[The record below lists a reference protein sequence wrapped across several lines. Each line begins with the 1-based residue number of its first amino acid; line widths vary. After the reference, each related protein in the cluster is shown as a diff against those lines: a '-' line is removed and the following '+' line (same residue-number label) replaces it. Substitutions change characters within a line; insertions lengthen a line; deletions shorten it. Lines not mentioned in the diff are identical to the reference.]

1 MHSKSDQKQVFQ
13 VEQCFAFSVK
23 VLGELY
29 SSQNNFDVLLNNA
42 GGMETKSPPLPP
54 AKQSRSLRE
63 KLVPPP
69 PKETNLNKTAFAIS
83 SSTAVKMA
91 LDQFPMAAPPKAHNN
106 ASLNMTQ
113 QHNNGANAHHN
124 PSAWHDTKSQSVYSN
139 MSLASISSISAI
151 HTISS
156 EQKSESSRP
165 QGNRETINS
174 LTTSQSHQK
183 IFDAEKRMYD
193 FEYSDEAS
201 CYQPMTTCF
210 DENSGMSVTS
220 SFSEKKSES
229 STDADDVMSLTNK
242 SVDEFS
248 LSSATGDMVKLI
260 LGLSSE
266 DIPGTYAYV

>member
-1 MHSKSDQKQVFQ
+1 
-13 VEQCFAFSVK
+13 
-23 VLGELY
+23 
-29 SSQNNFDVLLNNA
+29 
-42 GGMETKSPPLPP
+42 
-54 AKQSRSLRE
+54 
-63 KLVPPP
+63 
-69 PKETNLNKTAFAIS
+69 
-83 SSTAVKMA
+83 
-91 LDQFPMAAPPKAHNN
+91 
-106 ASLNMTQ
+106 
-113 QHNNGANAHHN
+113 
-124 PSAWHDTKSQSVYSN
+124 

-156 EQKSESSRP
+156 EKKSESSRP

-210 DENSGMSVTS
+210 YENSGMSVTS
-220 SFSEKKSES
+220 FSEKESES

-266 DIPGTYAYV
+266 DIPETYAYV